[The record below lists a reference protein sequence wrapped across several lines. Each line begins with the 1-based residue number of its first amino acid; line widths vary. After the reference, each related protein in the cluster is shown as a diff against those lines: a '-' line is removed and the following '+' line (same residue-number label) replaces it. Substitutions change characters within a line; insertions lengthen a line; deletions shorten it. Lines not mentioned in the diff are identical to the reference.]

1 MEFQELKDCRFD
13 GSGHFKLDD
22 YPTDVHVGKKLRP
35 NFEALTEANT
45 QRMAELQDRLYAEG
59 REGVVVILQ
68 AMDAAGKDST
78 IKHVMS
84 GINPQGVTV
93 ASFKQPSSEELAH
106 DFLWRAA
113 TRLPRRGCIGLFNR
127 SYYEDVLVVR
137 VHDLQKTYRM
147 PKRVLETPK
156 DDFFEQR
163 YPQIRD
169 LARSL
174 CANGSR
180 VPNIFPHRRPAA
192 PPRRFLD
199 RIDDESKNWKFS
211 SSDVTERQLWP
222 KYMDAYEHC
231 IDRTATKEAPWYV
244 IPADQK
250 FYARWLV
257 SEAIVHTLEACD
269 PHYPELPA
277 EQRGDLEAARQGL
290 LAETGG
296 HDDRSERDATEREN
310 G

>member
-1 MEFQELKDCRFD
+1 
-13 GSGHFKLDD
+13 
-22 YPTDVHVGKKLRP
+22 
-35 NFEALTEANT
+35 
-45 QRMAELQDRLYAEG
+45 
-59 REGVVVILQ
+59 
-68 AMDAAGKDST
+68 MDAAGKDST

-163 YPQIRD
+163 YRQIRD
-169 LARSL
+169 FERYLWE
-174 CANGSR
+174 NGYR
-180 VPNIFPHRRPAA
+180 VLKIFLNVSSAEQR
-192 PPRRFLD
+192 RRFLD

>member
-22 YPTDVHVGKKLRP
+22 YTTDVHVKKELRP
-35 NFEALTEANT
+35 NFDALTETNT
-45 QRMAELQDRLYAEG
+45 RRMAELQGKLYAEG

-78 IKHVMS
+78 IKRVMS
-84 GINPQGVTV
+84 GLNPQGVTV
-93 ASFKQPSSEELAH
+93 ASFKQPTTEELAH

-113 TRLPRRGCIGLFNR
+113 TKLPCRGCIGLFNR

-147 PKRVLETPK
+147 PKRVLDTSK

-163 YPQIRD
+163 YRQIRD
-169 LARSL
+169 FERYLWE
-174 CANGSR
+174 NGYRVLKIFLDVSR
-180 VPNIFPHRRPAA
+180 DEQR
-192 PPRRFLD
+192 RRFLD
-199 RIDDESKNWKFS
+199 RIDDEAKNWKFS
-211 SSDVTERQLWP
+211 SSDVAERELWP
-222 KYMDAYEHC
+222 KYMDAYEQC
-231 IDRTATKEAPWYV
+231 INRTATKEAPWYIV
-244 IPADQK
+244 PADQK

-257 SEAIVHTLEACD
+257 SEAMAHVLEECN
-269 PHYPELPA
+269 PHYPELPD
-277 EQRGDLEAARQGL
+277 EQRDDLAAARTKL

-296 HDDRSERDATEREN
+296 RDDRAERDETEREN